1 MIVMIEKTV
10 IQNDSSAVRSVED
23 YIAVVCYENH
33 LDNYHATIAVP
44 VLGVV
49 QAMIGDYSADMG
61 SIVLQSDYCR
71 EGVFFNITSSADCFR
86 REDQGIE
93 ASPTPLSDSLSLAGM
108 LADEMRVLDDGRTL
122 QLIFHLRGIAARET
136 ERRKSV
142 LEKFYSKVLVEA

>member
-1 MIVMIEKTV
+1 MIEKTV

-23 YIAVVCYENH
+23 YIAAVCYENH

-93 ASPTPLSDSLSLAGM
+93 ASPTPLSDSLSLADM

>member
-1 MIVMIEKTV
+1 MIEKTV

-23 YIAVVCYENH
+23 YIAAVCYENH

-86 REDQGIE
+86 REDQRIE

>member
-23 YIAVVCYENH
+23 YIAAVCYENH

-93 ASPTPLSDSLSLAGM
+93 ASPTPLSDSLSLADM

>member
-1 MIVMIEKTV
+1 MIEKTV

-23 YIAVVCYENH
+23 YIAAVCYENH

-49 QAMIGDYSADMG
+49 QAMIVDYSADMG

-71 EGVFFNITSSADCFR
+71 EGVFFNITSSADCFH
-86 REDQGIE
+86 REDQEIE

>member
-1 MIVMIEKTV
+1 MIEKTV

-23 YIAVVCYENH
+23 YIAAVCYENH

-71 EGVFFNITSSADCFR
+71 EGVFFNITSSADCFH

-108 LADEMRVLDDGRTL
+108 LEGL
-122 QLIFHLRGIAARET
+122 QQG
-136 ERRKSV
+136 RRKEERACWRSSTLKFSSRLENV
-142 LEKFYSKVLVEA
+142 LS

>member
-1 MIVMIEKTV
+1 MIEKTV

-23 YIAVVCYENH
+23 YIAAVCYENH

-49 QAMIGDYSADMG
+49 QAMIGDFSADMG

-93 ASPTPLSDSLSLAGM
+93 ASPTPLSDSLSLADM

>member
-10 IQNDSSAVRSVED
+10 IQNDSSAIRSVED
-23 YIAVVCYENH
+23 YIAAVCYENH

>member
-1 MIVMIEKTV
+1 MIEKTV

-23 YIAVVCYENH
+23 YIAAVCYENH
-33 LDNYHATIAVP
+33 LDNCHATIAVP

-136 ERRKSV
+136 ERRKCV
-142 LEKFYSKVLVEA
+142 LEKFYAKVLVEA

>member
-23 YIAVVCYENH
+23 YIAAVCY
-33 LDNYHATIAVP
+33 NYHATIAVP

>member
-1 MIVMIEKTV
+1 MIEKTV

-23 YIAVVCYENH
+23 YIAAVCYENH

-49 QAMIGDYSADMG
+49 QAMIGDYSANMG

-71 EGVFFNITSSADCFR
+71 EGVFFNITSSADCFH

-93 ASPTPLSDSLSLAGM
+93 ASHTPLSDSLSLAGM

>member
-1 MIVMIEKTV
+1 MIEKTV
-10 IQNDSSAVRSVED
+10 IQNDSSAIRSVED
-23 YIAVVCYENH
+23 YIAAVCYENH
-33 LDNYHATIAVP
+33 LDNYHATISVP

>member
-1 MIVMIEKTV
+1 MIEKTV

-23 YIAVVCYENH
+23 YIAAVCYENH

-93 ASPTPLSDSLSLAGM
+93 SSPTPLSDSLSLADM